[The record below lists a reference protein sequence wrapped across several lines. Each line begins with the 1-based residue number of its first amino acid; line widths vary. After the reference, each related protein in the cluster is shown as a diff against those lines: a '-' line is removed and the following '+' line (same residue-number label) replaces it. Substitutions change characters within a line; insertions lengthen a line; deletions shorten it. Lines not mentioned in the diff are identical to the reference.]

1 MKKIAKFADRL
12 NEALSL
18 RDVKPAELHRRTGI
32 SEATISQYRSGYA
45 EPKKEKL
52 QAIAEA
58 LAVDPAFLMGLDVSP
73 TVNYPSAKLAK
84 DQRQAELRA
93 ELEQAFKHQD
103 IAQAYSEADKK
114 TQKMVRML
122 LGLDE

>member
-1 MKKIAKFADRL
+1 MEKIAKFADRL
-12 NEALSL
+12 NEALEL

-45 EPKKEKL
+45 EPKKKKL

-58 LAVDPAFLMGLDVSP
+58 LTVDPAFLMGLDVPP

-84 DQRQAELRA
+84 DQRQAELRS
-93 ELEQAFKHQD
+93 ELEQALKHHD
-103 IAQAYSEADKK
+103 IAQAYAEADEK

-122 LGLDE
+122 LGLEE